1 MKEKRLGGIGKRRVK
16 VGDQRIRKLTENG
29 RC

>member
-1 MKEKRLGGIGKRRVK
+1 MKEKRLGGIGRRRVE
-16 VGDQRIRKLTENG
+16 VGDQRITKLTKKG